1 MTLVDFLRLDLGP
14 LLAALLAGG
23 TCGLLGSFLV
33 LRRES
38 LVGDALS
45 HAVLPGIV
53 LGFAITGARSGL
65 PMLVGALA
73 AGLLA
78 VALIGFVTRTA
89 RLDSGA
95 AIGAVFTTFFAI
107 GLVLMETT
115 GARSVDLDLDCVLF
129 GQIETLVWAEAT
141 GLASFTDARALAGLP
156 RQLGLL
162 AGVAAAV
169 GLAVA
174 VFWRPLKLI
183 CFDPGYAAALGLPAR
198 KLELGLAVLVAAAA
212 VAAFESVGS
221 ILVVALLVCPAA
233 ALRLMTDRYNTQ
245 VLGGAALGATI
256 GAVGYALAGPV
267 PAALGIDL
275 SLNAAGVIGTLGG
288 LVVAVA
294 ALATRRVTPRQATAL
309 PAGSAP
315 AQG

>member
-1 MTLVDFLRLDLGP
+1 MSLQDFLTLDLPP
-14 LLAALLAGG
+14 LLAVLLAGW

-65 PMLVGALA
+65 PMLLGAMV

-78 VALIGFVTRTA
+78 VVLIAVVQRAA
-89 RLDSGA
+89 RLDPGA
-95 AIGAVFTTFFAI
+95 AIGAVFTTFFAV
-107 GLVLMETT
+107 GLVLLETT

-129 GQIETLVWAEAT
+129 GQIETLVWTGGTSATALFDAEA
-141 GLASFTDARALAGLP
+141 LASLP

-162 AGVAAAV
+162 LTVAVLVSVAVAA
-169 GLAVA
+169 L
-174 VFWRPLKLI
+174 WRPLKLI
-183 CFDPGYAAALGLPAR
+183 CFDPGYAAALGLPSR
-198 KLELGLAVLVAAAA
+198 GLELVLALLVAAAA
-212 VAAFESVGS
+212 VAAFEAVGS

-233 ALRLMTDRYNTQ
+233 ALRLMTDHYRTQ
-245 VLGGAALGATI
+245 VLGGGALGAAL

-267 PAALGIDL
+267 PAALGIEL

-288 LVVAVA
+288 LTVAVA
-294 ALATRRVTPRQATAL
+294 AVVASARAL
-309 PAGSAP
+309 PSAGSIRQEA
-315 AQG
+315 GSV

>member
-1 MTLVDFLRLDLGP
+1 MTVQDFLMLDLPP
-14 LLAALLAGG
+14 LLAALMAGA

-53 LGFAITGARSGL
+53 LGFAVTGLRAGL
-65 PMLVGALA
+65 PMLIGAML
-73 AGLLA
+73 AGLAA
-78 VALIGFVTRTA
+78 VALIALVQKVA

-95 AIGAVFTTFFAI
+95 AIGAVFTTFFAV
-107 GLVLMETT
+107 GLVLLEVT

-129 GQIETLVWAEAT
+129 GQLETLVWTEGRSLSA
-141 GLASFTDARALAGLP
+141 LVDPQALAALP

-162 AGVAAAV
+162 AGVGV
-169 GLAVA
+169 AVA
-174 VFWRPLKLI
+174 LVVAALWRPIKLV
-183 CFDPGYAAALGLPAR
+183 CFDTGYAQALGIPGR
-198 KLELGLAVLVAAAA
+198 RIEIVLALMVAAAA
-212 VAAFESVGS
+212 VAAFEAVGS

-233 ALRLMTDRYNTQ
+233 ALRLMTDRYAVQ
-245 VLGGAALGATI
+245 VLGGAAMGAAL

-267 PAALGIDL
+267 PAALGMHV

-288 LVVAVA
+288 LMVA
-294 ALATRRVTPRQATAL
+294 AAALTGRFRRQPPAPL

-315 AQG
+315 AAG